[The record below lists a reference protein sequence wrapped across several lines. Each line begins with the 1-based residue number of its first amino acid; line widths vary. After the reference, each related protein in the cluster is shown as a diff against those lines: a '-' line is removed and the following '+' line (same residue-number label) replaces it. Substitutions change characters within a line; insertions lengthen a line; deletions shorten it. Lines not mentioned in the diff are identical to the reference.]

1 MVKLIMSIH
10 RKFEARHNHQHSCVP
25 TIIAAFIIFLQ
36 RAMAQSISLPS
47 LGFFS
52 FAKGL
57 HPFFSYL

>member
-10 RKFEARHNHQHSCVP
+10 QKSEARHNHQHSRVP
-25 TIIAAFIIFLQ
+25 TVITAFITFLQ
-36 RAMAQSISLPS
+36 RAVTQSVSLPS

-57 HPFFSYL
+57 HPSISYL